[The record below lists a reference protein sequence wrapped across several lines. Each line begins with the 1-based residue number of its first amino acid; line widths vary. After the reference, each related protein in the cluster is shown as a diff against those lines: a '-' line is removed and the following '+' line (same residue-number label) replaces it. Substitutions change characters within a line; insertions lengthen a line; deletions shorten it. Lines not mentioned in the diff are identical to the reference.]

1 MKLKKNQ
8 VFCGMAALLGLSV
21 MFSNNL
27 GMQKVYAASPIA
39 IDSTNFP
46 DYYFCEFVE
55 TNLNTDGVP
64 GLSDAELAAVT
75 EIDVSRNQIHDLT
88 GIEYFTNLQTLKC
101 AEQFANSDIYAGL
114 KILDVSQ
121 NINLTYLDCN
131 DNELDTLDVSQNTNL
146 TYLDCSDNH
155 LSTLDVSSNTAL
167 TYLECDTNKE
177 IGTLDFSQNT
187 NLTHLNC
194 GACGLADLDVSQ
206 NTLLTYLHCG
216 ANYLT
221 TLDVSHNS
229 ELEELYCY
237 WNELTALDMS
247 HNPKLEVLWCD
258 EQRLN
263 NSNFVL
269 DVTKNRALTGLMCG
283 DNNMT
288 NLDVSQNVALDYFEC
303 QNNLLDSLDVS
314 QNVALQH
321 MYCNNNQLT
330 QLDISKNTKLIYLDC
345 SNNRLS
351 SLDASQ
357 TSIFY
362 GEQLG
367 AHTRWDNNQIS
378 AIMYQEPGRCYIDLS
393 SCPMLDRAK
402 VSNVSKGTYDAATG
416 QIDFVEPL
424 SVGDTLT
431 YDYATGNEDN
441 KMTVQISIAEIHGQD
456 ATDEP
461 VSVTEV
467 STESTTAPTVAPNTV
482 SASPKTGDRKM
493 PIGMIA
499 MGMLSMAGYIFIS
512 KKNR

>member
-75 EIDVSRNQIHDLT
+75 EIDVSRNQIRDLT

-101 AEQFANSDIYAGL
+101 AYQFPDINSVAGL
-114 KILDVSQ
+114 EILDVSQ
-121 NINLTYLDCN
+121 NINLTYLDCGQ
-131 DNELDTLDVSQNTNL
+131 NELATLDVSQNTNL
-146 TYLDCSDNH
+146 TYLDCAENH

-167 TYLECDTNKE
+167 THLECDTNKE
-177 IGTLDFSQNT
+177 IGTLDVSRNI
-187 NLTHLNC
+187 NLTHLQC

-206 NTLLTYLHCG
+206 NTLLTYLGCA

-247 HNPKLEVLWCD
+247 HNPKLALLWCD
-258 EQRLN
+258 QQRLN
-263 NSNFVL
+263 NFNFDL
-269 DVTKNRALTGLMCG
+269 DITKNRALTNLMCG

-288 NLDVSQNVALDYFEC
+288 NLNVSQNVALTYLEC

-314 QNVALQH
+314 QNVELYH
-321 MYCNNNQLT
+321 LYCNNNQLT
-330 QLDISKNTKLIYLDC
+330 QLDISKNTGLIYLDC
-345 SNNRLS
+345 SNNQLS

-367 AHTRWDNNQIS
+367 QHTRWDNNQIS

-393 SCPMLDRAK
+393 SCPMLDRAM

-441 KMTVQISIAEIHGQD
+441 KMTVQVTIAEIHGKD
-456 ATDEP
+456 ATNEP
-461 VSVTEV
+461 TSATEV
-467 STESTTAPTVAPNTV
+467 TTAPTTESTAAPTTV
-482 SASPKTGDRKM
+482 SASPKTGDGKI
-493 PIGMIA
+493 PVGMA
-499 MGMLSMAGYIFIS
+499 VMGMLSMAGYIFIS